1 LGGEATMTQL
11 AAQRVIAQRVFAR
24 HAIHRRSCR
33 RGQPKAPAVSRS
45 AAGAARRFTWL
56 QIAGAALNRVF
67 AAFVWFWNIPVLG
80 AEETRESRYLRTGR
94 FN

>member
-1 LGGEATMTQL
+1 MTQL
-11 AAQRVIAQRVFAR
+11 AAQRAIAQRIFAR
-24 HAIHRRSCR
+24 HAIHRRCCR
-33 RGQPKAPAVSRS
+33 RRQPETPAVCRS

-56 QIAGAALNRVF
+56 QIAGAALYGVL

-80 AEETRESRYLRTGR
+80 AEETQESRYLRTGR